1 MNSVLSIPSEH
12 MEARMQ
18 RELENG
24 ELQAVEVR
32 VQRIN
37 YKTREM
43 AVISNGQVMYLTA
56 APDCQCFFDD
66 RQTILRSFHP
76 LDQARVIFAP
86 GEPNHVAK
94 AMYAWER

>member
-1 MNSVLSIPSEH
+1 MSSILAHPPEH
-12 MEARMQ
+12 VEARLQ
-18 RELENG
+18 SDLEKG
-24 ELQAVEVR
+24 VLRAVEAR

-43 AVISNGQVMYLTA
+43 TIIAEGQVLYLTA
-56 APDCQCFFDD
+56 DPDCQCWFDD